1 VASDA
6 STTAPAAAAVDT
18 AAAATSAS
26 TPSLMKRTRDD
37 EPAASAGAVAR
48 QKQGDG
54 TVWDW
59 VRVHRVGAAGMSV
72 AGYAGVV
79 MSVVSVG

>member
-1 VASDA
+1 
-6 STTAPAAAAVDT
+6 
-18 AAAATSAS
+18 
-26 TPSLMKRTRDD
+26 MKRTRDD